1 MGINKTSVT
10 KVFKLR
16 GKGGDKTP
24 PKTATFEVAEAT
36 DLAGALE
43 LVGGKEEEVLKYFN
57 SGYADFVHQAKYN
70 ELFGDEV
77 KMNAT
82 IRTLVEAGVPE
93 EVARQ
98 SVVAMFA
105 QRATPGTPATV

>member
-1 MGINKTSVT
+1 MGINKTTVT

-43 LVGGKEEEVLKYFN
+43 LVGGDEAKVLGYFN
-57 SGYADFVHQAKYN
+57 AGYADAVHQAKYN

-82 IRTLVEAGVPE
+82 IRTLVEAGIPE
-93 EVARQ
+93 ELARTQ
-98 SVVAMFA
+98 VKAMFDA
-105 QRATPGTPATV
+105 RPAVATT

>member
-1 MGINKTSVT
+1 MGINKTTIT

-24 PKTATFEVAEAT
+24 AKTATFEVSEAT

-43 LVGGKEEEVLKYFN
+43 LVGGKEDEVLKYFN
-57 SGYADFVHQAKYN
+57 SGYADAVHQAKYN

-82 IRTLVEAGVPE
+82 IKTLVEAGVD
-93 EVARQ
+93 EVEARA
-98 SVVAMFA
+98 SVKALFDARKAAAAV
-105 QRATPGTPATV
+105 TP

>member
-1 MGINKTSVT
+1 MGINKTTVT
-10 KVFKLR
+10 KIFKLR

-36 DLAGALE
+36 DLTGALD

-57 SGYADFVHQAKYN
+57 SGYADAVQQAKYN

-77 KMNAT
+77 KMNAAV
-82 IRTLVEAGVPE
+82 RQLVEAGVAE
-93 EVARQ
+93 EVAREA
-98 SVVAMFA
+98 VKNMFA
-105 QRATPGTPATV
+105 ARTTVSA